1 MRKAKPIALGVLS
14 LLALCAVARDTPAQ
28 SSTNY
33 QNEEHTVNAG
43 GNPAPV
49 LTSTNYSVTL
59 SSIGDGLSGTG
70 MSSTGYSMDGGFPAP
85 YPPPGEVL
93 DLQFTSKTS
102 FGWDPEVS
110 VGTYRVYRG
119 LVSALSSGYGACLT
133 SGLALPLATDAATP
147 SSGQCYFYL
156 VTAEN
161 RLSEEGTLGMKSD
174 GTPRPNTAP
183 CP

>member
-1 MRKAKPIALGVLS
+1 MAKGRTIVWSVLS
-14 LLALCAVARDTPAQ
+14 FLALCAVARGTPAQ

-33 QNEEHTVNAG
+33 QNQEHTVNSG
-43 GNPAPV
+43 GNPSPV

-59 SSIGDGLSGTG
+59 SSIGDGLSGPG

-93 DLQFTSKTS
+93 DLQFASKAS

-110 VGTYRVYRG
+110 VGSYSVYRG
-119 LVSALSSGYGACLT
+119 LVSGLSSGYGTCLAQGLT
-133 SGLALPLATDAATP
+133 STQATDATTP
-147 SSGQCYFYL
+147 SAGQCFFYL

-161 RLSEEGTLGMKSD
+161 RIAEEGTLGNQSN

>member
-1 MRKAKPIALGVLS
+1 MRKAKPIALGMLS
-14 LLALCAVARDTPAQ
+14 FLALCAVARGTSAQ

-33 QNEEHTVNAG
+33 QNQEHVVNSG
-43 GNPAPV
+43 GNPAPT

-70 MSSTGYSMDGGFPAP
+70 MSSIGYSMDGGFPAP
-85 YPPPGEVL
+85 YPPPSEVL
-93 DLQFTSKTS
+93 NLQFTNKTS
-102 FGWDPEVS
+102 MGWNPELS
-110 VGTYRVYRG
+110 VGTYSVYRG
-119 LVSALSSGYGACLT
+119 LVSGLSSGYGTCLAQGLT
-133 SGLALPLATDAATP
+133 STQATDTENP
-147 SSGQCYFYL
+147 SAGQCFCYL

-161 RLSEEGTLGMKSD
+161 RIAEEGTLGNQSN